1 MEEFDELLPT
11 PDAEGKLE
19 LSHRAWLDVDEIVW
33 TMGLEVITLSL
44 AYNRLKHIAYPR
56 RRVEN
61 APISRAATTEAGV
74 SGERIIMN

>member
-44 AYNRLKHIAYPR
+44 AYNRLKHIA
-56 RRVEN
+56 
-61 APISRAATTEAGV
+61 
-74 SGERIIMN
+74 

>member
-19 LSHRAWLDVDEIVW
+19 LSHRAWLDVDEIVR

-61 APISRAATTEAGV
+61 APSSPLTRSPAAGPSSAT
-74 SGERIIMN
+74 SSS